1 MCVQSQF
8 QLCMKLLVD
17 IKDDKA
23 AFFMELLKSFPYVKT
38 TLTPYKAEFLA
49 GIKEAVEE
57 MKLIKSGKLKASNA
71 EDLFDD
77 D

>member
-1 MCVQSQF
+1 
-8 QLCMKLLVD
+8 
-17 IKDDKA
+17 
-23 AFFMELLKSFPYVKT
+23 MELLKSFPYVKT